1 MSGSTGARS
10 RWFGRRGGRA
20 RSAPQATAA
29 PAASWPGGAA
39 PAPEEAL
46 LVEEYGTVILLRSP
60 SDDSLSTSD
69 VNDLVRVLAQD
80 AGHTATVVA
89 GAAAAVAG
97 DLWERLADVLDA
109 LRADGIGTVRLV
121 LSAAGDDRP
130 GDPAPARRVAEDWE
144 IEVIAPDGL
153 ALVVPGGGLFVAE
166 RHAGA
171 EGEPGGWWRFS
182 PGAEPVRIGSR
193 QPAPAWQPAVEELRV
208 TDGGCVIEQV
218 PSGLLARPPDAAP
231 PRAGD
236 LCYAVPADPRGPALV
251 LGVPQGEDLSTAD
264 VLGVLSGLP
273 EAVRSRVRLVPGGS
287 RDILRTGQAVA
298 DGLGTE
304 TVVYTGMPV
313 LSYDSPTGA
322 GRIRC
327 VLVGADGEPRWWP
340 YVDAVVCAPASADGA
355 APSPRVLRW
364 NPPAGGH
371 GAPNDGVLRLPGGW
385 QATVTRAGM
394 WVTKTGS
401 APPSATSRPV
411 DADGPTLEIGH
422 PGQRLDPTLYPALA
436 ELFGRL
442 GESVRAR
449 AKLHV
454 HGTCPGSGAEL
465 RRTAAAHGLRTIRF
479 AAAPLPAPGAARA
492 AGGAPDTSAAEL
504 PGPRPRLASA
514 PAPAQPTA
522 ASSAG
527 PLAQGRPD
535 GRTTGPTRSG
545 VPGARGQETP
555 APHLPAAGTASAT
568 TGTPAPAPSLGPG
581 RPPARPSPLVR
592 AGLKAPEGAAGP
604 GAGGASGAAAS
615 GGVAP
620 VAPAGAGPSGTGP
633 RQDPAEPAVP
643 PARKAPEP
651 SASTPEA
658 EEERGKPRVS
668 AGAPAEPLKGV
679 PTERAQAPAPSP
691 GPETETER
699 KPSHEPEPEPEP
711 APLPQPEPEPLPGPA
726 SRLMTTSSGAFA
738 PAGEARPEPAAHP
751 AVPAASSPPAAP
763 APPSAPPA
771 PAAPRPEHVTR
782 APDAVPPPAAPLP
795 AVPFSPGHISTE
807 AQRGEFRRLAEPVWE
822 RHAAAVARA
831 LTRMPVLRGPE
842 QESVRADLVAL
853 HVYLH
858 TVEGPLSHGG
868 LVHDLGSDTSRLLPY
883 VACVAS
889 ALRRLPSYRG
899 VVFRGAGDGGRAA
912 GPVPAVEPGTLLRD
926 PAPVCAL
933 PLGPGEPR
941 PAGEQY
947 VIWSSTGR
955 RVRQLA
961 GGPGAGRGHDE
972 IVFSPGT
979 LLRVLAVRGTAD
991 APLVLLREV
1000 PGAAAPGA
1008 GPSQPTELDDHDR
1021 AALDRLDEALRRH
1034 PVAPGRFR
1042 WPDLCEGA
1050 LGQGGRTAGSA
1061 PRTTR

>member
-1 MSGSTGARS
+1 MSGSTSARS
-10 RWFGRRGGRA
+10 RWFGRRGGRG
-20 RSAPQATAA
+20 RSAPQA
-29 PAASWPGGAA
+29 A
-39 PAPEEAL
+39 PAPVVGGPGGEAPASEEAL
-46 LVEEYGTVILLRSP
+46 LIEEYGTVTLLRSP

-69 VNDLVRVLAQD
+69 VDDLVRVLAQD

-89 GAAAAVAG
+89 GAAAAAAG
-97 DLWERLADVLDA
+97 DLWARLADVLDA

-130 GDPAPARRVAEDWE
+130 GDPALARRVAEDWE

-166 RHAGA
+166 RYSGAG
-171 EGEPGGWWRFS
+171 GELGGWWRFS

-193 QPAPAWQPAVEELRV
+193 QPAPAWQSAVEELRV
-208 TDGGCVIEQV
+208 AADGGCVIEQV
-218 PSGLLARPPDAAP
+218 PSGLLARPPGAVP

-273 EAVRSRVRLVPGGS
+273 EAVRCRVRLVPGGS

-298 DGLGTE
+298 DALGTE
-304 TVVYTGMPV
+304 MVVYTGMPV

-340 YVDAVVCAPASADGA
+340 YVDAVVCAPAPADGSA
-355 APSPRVLRW
+355 PAPSPRVLRW
-364 NPPAGGH
+364 NPPTGGPEAGH
-371 GAPNDGVLRLPGGW
+371 DGVLRLPGGW

-394 WVTKTGS
+394 WVTRTDSG
-401 APPSATSRPV
+401 PPSATVRPV
-411 DADGPTLEIGH
+411 DAEGPTLEIGH

-449 AKLHV
+449 AKLYV
-454 HGTCPGSGAEL
+454 HGTCPGGGREL

-479 AAAPLPAPGAARA
+479 AGAPLPAPGTAPAP
-492 AGGAPDTSAAEL
+492 GTVPDTSAAL
-504 PGPRPRLASA
+504 PGPPRQLPSP
-514 PAPAQPTA
+514 PAPARPPA

-527 PLAQGRPD
+527 PLARGGPHGRPA
-535 GRTTGPTRSG
+535 GPTVSG
-545 VPGARGQETP
+545 VPGARNHETP
-555 APHLPAAGTASAT
+555 AQRPPAARAASAT
-568 TGTPAPAPSLGPG
+568 AGTPALAPSPAPVRS
-581 RPPARPSPLVR
+581 PARPSPLVR
-592 AGLKAPEGAAGP
+592 AGLKAPDSAAGP
-604 GAGGASGAAAS
+604 GAAGVVAAAS
-615 GGVAP
+615 SGGAGP
-620 VAPAGAGPSGTGP
+620 VAPAAPV
-633 RQDPAEPAVP
+633 AP
-643 PARKAPEP
+643 PARKAPA
-651 SASTPEA
+651 SAVPAPETTPGA
-658 EEERGKPRVS
+658 VTEEEEGERSRIP
-668 AGAPAEPLKGV
+668 GAPDEPVKGG
-679 PTERAQAPAPSP
+679 PPERARVPDAPS
-691 GPETETER
+691 
-699 KPSHEPEPEPEP
+699 PEPEP
-711 APLPQPEPEPLPGPA
+711 ATEQKPSQEPEPEPLPGPA
-726 SRLMTTSSGAFA
+726 SRLMTTSSGSSGAFA
-738 PAGEARPEPAAHP
+738 PSASAGEPRPEPTGRPAA
-751 AVPAASSPPAAP
+751 PAASSPTAVPTP
-763 APPSAPPA
+763 PTAPPS

-782 APDAVPPPAAPLP
+782 APKAARPPTAPPPP
-795 AVPFSPGHISTE
+795 VPFPPGHISTD
-807 AQRGEFRRLAEPVWE
+807 AQRSEFRRLAEAVWE
-822 RHAAAVARA
+822 RHSGAVARA

-858 TVEGPLSHGG
+858 TVEGPLSHGE
-868 LVHDLGSDTSRLLPY
+868 LVRDLDADVSRLLPY

-899 VVFRGAGDGGRAA
+899 VVFRGAGDGGTAA
-912 GPVPAVEPGTLLRD
+912 GPGPAVEPGALLRD

-961 GGPGAGRGHDE
+961 GGTGAGRGREE

-1000 PGAAAPGA
+1000 PDGSAPASVAGA
-1008 GPSQPTELDDHDR
+1008 GPSQLTELDDHDR

-1034 PVAPGRFR
+1034 PVAPGPFR
-1042 WPDLCEGA
+1042 WPDLCEGS
-1050 LGQGGRTAGSA
+1050 LGQGARTARSA
-1061 PRTTR
+1061 PPATR